1 MAYGNWTSDW
11 VSSRDIALAKKRLE
25 EEIQDS
31 ILNAEKLFENKL
43 KVFNKEKGKKM
54 SDTVDKIIMLLV
66 EEKLLSEDIKL
77 TEYITLKAK
86 IVKILEED

>member
-11 VSSRDIALAKKRLE
+11 VKD

>member
-1 MAYGNWTSDW
+1 MGYGELGFQWNHSTS
-11 VSSRDIALAKKRLE
+11 VNSYVIEK
-25 EEIQDS
+25 EIQDS
-31 ILNAEKLFENKL
+31 ILNADSIFKKQ
-43 KVFNKEKGKKM
+43 FNIFKKEKGKKM

-86 IVKILEED
+86 IVKILEGD